1 MTPVT
6 RQTLQADTVH
16 LPHQFLAALGKA
28 LPRRLVRIDHDK
40 QLASP
45 GGLGARVVLPVE
57 LEGKIATGQC
67 RREQLDHHRQRRAL
81 VPAERQQ
88 RAALENR
95 LRVRGRLAEAVYAHP
110 FRQAFTL
117 AGGNL
122 HIAMGNGAGGQVEDN
137 RPALG
142 PRCSEGNRV
151 GAEQRPVGT
160 VGHHAGHAVDHAQ
173 CHKAL
178 FSEGF
183 DIRPQGREMV
193 RVTDRQHRDAGT
205 SGLLHQ

>member
-1 MTPVT
+1 M
-6 RQTLQADTVH
+6 A
-16 LPHQFLAALGKA
+16 
-28 LPRRLVRIDHDK
+28 
-40 QLASP
+40 
-45 GGLGARVVLPVE
+45 
-57 LEGKIATGQC
+57 
-67 RREQLDHHRQRRAL
+67 
-81 VPAERQQ
+81 AERQQ
-88 RAALENR
+88 RAPFQNR
-95 LRVRGRLAEAVYAHP
+95 FGILGRLAEAVHTHAHGQP
-110 FRQAFTL
+110 FAL

-122 HIAMGNGAGGQVEDN
+122 HVAMGNGAGGQVKDN
-137 RPALG
+137 RRATGLRRG
-142 PRCSEGNRV
+142 EGNRV

-193 RVTDRQHRDAGT
+193 RITDRQHRDAGT